1 MDNLHLKN
9 LKDNNI
15 EQIKKS
21 RWFKKFNKG
30 QQAYIEIGLKHSV
43 NVNKFAKPELE
54 PSEML
59 DILRSLEEKKYGKI
73 LTKYPIPIFHIEPPK
88 KLQIQKTINE
98 LDDQQ
103 IQKIFDQID
112 DAEIQNIINKLN
124 IDKSN

>member
-1 MDNLHLKN
+1 MQNLHLKN

-15 EQIKKS
+15 EQIKQS
-21 RWFKKFNKG
+21 RWFKQFNKG
-30 QQAYIEIGLKHSV
+30 QQAYIEIGLKHNL
-43 NVNKFAKPELE
+43 NVNKFAKPELKA
-54 PSEML
+54 SEML
-59 DILRSLEEKKYGKI
+59 DILRSLEEEKYGKI
-73 LTKYPIPIFHIEPPK
+73 LTKYPIPIFYIEPPRN
-88 KLQIQKTINE
+88 LQIKKTIDE

>member
-1 MDNLHLKN
+1 MKNLHLKN

-15 EQIKKS
+15 EQIKQS
-21 RWFKKFNKG
+21 RWFKQFNKG
-30 QQAYIEIGLKHSV
+30 QQAYIEIGLKHNL
-43 NVNKFAKPELE
+43 NVNKFAKPELKAT
-54 PSEML
+54 EML
-59 DILRSLEEKKYGKI
+59 DILRSLEEEKYGKI
-73 LTKYPIPIFHIEPPK
+73 LTKYPIPIFYIEPPRN
-88 KLQIQKTINE
+88 LQIKKTIDE

>member
-1 MDNLHLKN
+1 MENLHLKN
-9 LKDNNI
+9 LKNNNI
-15 EQIKKS
+15 EQIKQS
-21 RWFKKFNKG
+21 RWFKQFNKG
-30 QQAYIEIGLKHSV
+30 QQAYIEIGLKHNL

-59 DILRSLEEKKYGKI
+59 DILRSLEEEKYGKI
-73 LTKYPIPIFHIEPPK
+73 LTKYPIPIFYIEPPRN
-88 KLQIQKTINE
+88 LQIKKTIDE

>member
-1 MDNLHLKN
+1 MQNLHLKN

-15 EQIKKS
+15 EQIKQS
-21 RWFKKFNKG
+21 RWFKQFNKG
-30 QQAYIEIGLKHSV
+30 QQAYIEIGLKHNL
-43 NVNKFAKPELE
+43 NVNKFAKPELKA
-54 PSEML
+54 SEML
-59 DILRSLEEKKYGKI
+59 DILRSLEEEKYGKI
-73 LTKYPIPIFHIEPPK
+73 LTKYPIPIFYIEPPR
-88 KLQIQKTINE
+88 KLQIKKTIDE